1 VRRAAIVLV
10 MVSARVVAADDG
22 ITWRVERE
30 VEHEPYLTIDPML
43 ASSFEGLAQE
53 TERHSTDVVI
63 GDTRVIVEGIASQN
77 VDTPERVH
85 EDVEGRSWRAA
96 VRFTRKLGPLD
107 LEAWASVENVQ
118 TRYGRG
124 TYRDVGVALVK
135 RFSLSRWMKAW
146 VGLTLGNRQW
156 LGDKP
161 PDGEANG
168 TSLMLSIGT
177 TFR

>member
-1 VRRAAIVLV
+1 VLV
-10 MVSARVVAADDG
+10 VVSVQPVAADES
-22 ITWRVERE
+22 ISWRIERE

-43 ASSFEGLAQE
+43 RSNFEGLTHE
-53 TERHSTDVVI
+53 TERHSTDVII
-63 GDTRVIVEGIASQN
+63 GDTRVILEGIATQN
-77 VDTPERVH
+77 VDTPERVT
-85 EDVEGRSWRAA
+85 EDVASRGWRAA
-96 VRFTRKLGPLD
+96 VRMTRKLGPLD
-107 LEAWASVENVQ
+107 LEAWASVDNIQ

-146 VGLTLGNRQW
+146 ISLSLSNRQW
-156 LGDKP
+156 LDDKP